1 MRTVNSFRRA
11 AGGPETR
18 GAILRAAE
26 HIFAEQG
33 LAGART
39 DAIAAAAGVNK
50 ALIYY
55 YFKSK
60 DALYMAVIE
69 EHMKEF
75 SRQAL
80 ALLSN
85 NERVKDKILHYV
97 SMHFDFI
104 AARKDYPRLFQRFM
118 MTHERPFI
126 RVRKKYFV
134 PVARKFQAVIQD
146 GIQRGELCDSDST
159 HTAISLVALTVFYF
173 SAAPM
178 LKVAGILKDPY
189 GKSQLAKRKKEVLRF
204 VSRALFQKVE
214 RVRHVA

>member
-1 MRTVNSFRRA
+1 MSKRLTIRRA
-11 AGGPETR
+11 AGSPETR
-18 GAILRAAE
+18 AAILHAAE

-55 YFKSK
+55 YFESK
-60 DALYMAVIE
+60 DALYLAVVE

-85 NERVKDKILHYV
+85 DECVQDKILHYV

-118 MTHERPFI
+118 MTHDRPST
-126 RVRKKYFV
+126 RVRQKYFV
-134 PVARKFQAVIQD
+134 PVARKFQAVIQQ
-146 GIQRGELCDSDST
+146 GIRTGELCSSDST
-159 HTAISLVALTVFYF
+159 QTALSVVALTVFYF
-173 SAAPM
+173 AAAPM
-178 LKVAGILKDPY
+178 LKAVGIIKDPY
-189 GKSQLAKRKKEVLRF
+189 EKLQLAKRKREVLNF
-204 VSRALFQKVE
+204 VSRALFQNSG
-214 RVRHVA
+214 ASSA

>member
-1 MRTVNSFRRA
+1 LTHKVPAKRVT
-11 AGGPETR
+11 GIPETR
-18 GAILRAAE
+18 AVILHAAE

-60 DALYMAVIE
+60 DALYLAVLE
-69 EHMKEF
+69 GHMKEF

-80 ALLSN
+80 ALLSSE
-85 NERVKDKILHYV
+85 ERVKDKVLHYV

-118 MTHERPFI
+118 MADERPFM
-126 RVRKKYFV
+126 RVRQKYFV
-134 PVARKFQAVIQD
+134 PVARKFQAVIRQ
-146 GIQRGELCDSDST
+146 GIRSGDLCASDST

-173 SAAPM
+173 AAAPL
-178 LKVAGILKDPY
+178 LKVVGIIKDPY
-189 GKSQLAKRKKEVLRF
+189 EKSQLAKRKTEVLNF
-204 VSRALFQKVE
+204 VSRALFQGDRTDSE
-214 RVRHVA
+214 

>member
-1 MRTVNSFRRA
+1 MHQKVSAKRTNGS
-11 AGGPETR
+11 PETR
-18 GAILRAAE
+18 ATILHAAE

-60 DALYMAVIE
+60 DALYLAVVE
-69 EHMKEF
+69 EHLKDF
-75 SRQAL
+75 SQRAL
-80 ALLSN
+80 AILSGDQRVQEKLLS
-85 NERVKDKILHYV
+85 YV

-118 MTHERPFI
+118 MAGEHPFM
-126 RVRKKYFV
+126 RVRKKYFI
-134 PVARKFQAVIQD
+134 PVAKRLQAVID
-146 GIQRGELCDSDST
+146 EGVRNGELYASDST

-178 LKVAGILKDPY
+178 LKAVGTIKDPY
-189 GKSQLAKRKKEVLRF
+189 KKVQLAKRKTEVLNFIR
-204 VSRALFQKVE
+204 RALFQDSGAGK
-214 RVRHVA
+214 A

>member
-1 MRTVNSFRRA
+1 MPRRVPIRRI
-11 AGGPETR
+11 AGSAGTR
-18 GAILRAAE
+18 ATILHAAE
-26 HIFAEQG
+26 HIFAKQG

-60 DALYMAVIE
+60 DALYVAVVE

-80 ALLSN
+80 VLLSN
-85 NERVKDKILHYV
+85 EESVKDKILHYV
-97 SMHFDFI
+97 GMHFDFI

-118 MTHERPFI
+118 MAEERPFV
-126 RVRKKYFV
+126 RVREKYFV

-146 GIQRGELCDSDST
+146 GIRSGEICASDST

-173 SAAPM
+173 AAAPM
-178 LKVAGILKDPY
+178 LKAGGILKDPY
-189 GKSQLAKRKKEVLRF
+189 EKSQLAKRKKEVLNF
-204 VSRALFQKVE
+204 VSRALFQHTGAGSE
-214 RVRHVA
+214 